1 MQSVSFSTALEH
13 VRHVEILTTELDRL
27 YRTAPSDRAG
37 IGYAQQH
44 LGIEL
49 KLAAVQ
55 ASLAQAEALDR
66 LGNIVDDLALA
77 LAGDDVPSGL
87 VDRTLAA
94 VHAIVPA
101 GRPIEDGPQ
110 DRCATCDSP
119 AVTDVV
125 DGVGFCRLHGTGGP
139 S

>member
-1 MQSVSFSTALEH
+1 MQSVSFSAALEH
-13 VRHVEILTTELDRL
+13 VRHVEILATELDRL
-27 YRTAPSDRAG
+27 YRTDPSDRAA

-49 KLAAVQ
+49 KLAGVQ

-66 LGNIVDDLALA
+66 IGNIVDDLALA
-77 LAGDDVPSGL
+77 LAGDDMPTGL

-94 VHAIVPA
+94 VHAIVPVGA
-101 GRPIEDGPQ
+101 HLPEDIS
-110 DRCATCDSP
+110 RCATCDSP
-119 AVTDVV
+119 AVDEIV
-125 DGVGFCRLHGTGGP
+125 DGLGYCRLHGTGGP